1 MPVPAAAAATAASG
15 DGMMFESRLVWE
27 DEQYSLEERR
37 AMLPKYAAARARAA
51 AAAGSG
57 AAAGVLMGAGNGA
70 DMIIGGPMHMPM
82 GQRPVM
88 Q

>member
-1 MPVPAAAAATAASG
+1 VTAASG
-15 DGMMFESRLVWE
+15 DGMTFESKLVWE

-51 AAAGSG
+51 AAGSG
-57 AAAGVLMGAGNGA
+57 AAAGVAMGAGNGA

-82 GQRPVM
+82 QQRPVM